1 MPESPPKRI
10 TRSRAKATGDVEIQ
24 SKVTKITTE
33 SAKLSAQSKRR
44 IAPAKATK
52 RKTRADDAHV
62 DPKVE
67 TRAEEVPKK
76 EPAKV
81 LERKRKVKDDTTE
94 KTLKVEV
101 SATTRGRSAKTLVPE
116 ETRAEAP
123 KPRGRPRKAPSTTN
137 DVTTGSKGPDTVA
150 MVKKSTRG
158 RPAAIIVKPSTANP
172 VAKPVTT
179 KKKVKFENQE
189 DKDKENLPLQVKA
202 LERPAVKANGMKA
215 KPIRKPASAKTVQ
228 AKSVDNEENDTKR
241 EESMSMEQ
249 SRSLPLSPKKVV
261 QVAKSSSVSSEDDL
275 CGERS
280 PVRSLSRSPV
290 KPPMSPIRDIDK
302 PVCKLDFGSVKASSS
317 PERVI
322 SSNILASPA
331 RRPPSSPFKDA
342 FKESPKRVNLGDSFA
357 HAVSMAPHSPVKASL
372 LQSPARRLVA
382 SAIKLHAPASPV
394 KSAPAIPVVD
404 TAAAAKPSTSFSNL
418 SLERAVS
425 SPLRALGSPGPSF
438 KVYKITAHEQ
448 EAELYKTPCTQ
459 GQSSPVQSDSAQK
472 ILPAS
477 LPISDRAVFASETP
491 SALNLSSSPVPMT
504 EPASV
509 DCQKPAA
516 ENIGEEHGI
525 GNKLQAA
532 AVTLQ
537 PHVSVAPAF
546 SSAFSL
552 LRSAPEDSESE
563 DELTSGHKSH
573 APTPIGSRRVSNRYA
588 TSMMAWSGAKTTN
601 PQGSE
606 TEVSMTPLATQLST
620 WLASSPEKKTPTGS
634 IEWKRGLFSPVGP
647 TLFDRPERNHSPGSL
662 ESPPKCSFF
671 EDEMAARDKN
681 EDSSID
687 EQSENQE
694 VLIEVASSQDSQGS
708 EQYGDENAMP
718 FDPLIMA
725 PQPVSDDLTSTCTP
739 AKVFSS
745 QTQEVHTVSKVPL
758 RPAGEDSPIK
768 IPRKRSRSLAGPL
781 TVVESPE
788 KYEFGYGNNGLTFV
802 GHSSTMKNATSEDR
816 STEND
821 VTPVKCLP
829 HMPQTPG
836 TGIWSNLGSPMRTI
850 RKGVV
855 PNVLKGAVVYVDV
868 HTTEGADASVIF
880 LDLLTQM
887 GARCVKQ
894 WLWNPRS
901 GTSGSGDE
909 TANTSPDA
917 ETPGGKVGITHV
929 VYKDGGRRTL
939 EKVREAKG
947 VVLCVGVGWVLD

>member
-1 MPESPPKRI
+1 MPESPPKRV

-52 RKTRADDAHV
+52 RTTRADDAHV

-81 LERKRKVKDDTTE
+81 PERKKKVKDDKTE
-94 KTLKVEV
+94 KILKGEV
-101 SATTRGRSAKTLVPE
+101 SATTRSRSAKTLVPE
-116 ETRAEAP
+116 QTSAEAS

-158 RPAAIIVKPSTANP
+158 RPAAIIAKPSTANP
-172 VAKPVTT
+172 VAKPLTT
-179 KKKVKFENQE
+179 KKKVKFENE
-189 DKDKENLPLQVKA
+189 DDKDKENVPLQVKA
-202 LERPAVKANGMKA
+202 LEKPAVKANGMKA
-215 KPIRKPASAKTVQ
+215 KPIRKPASAKTIQ
-228 AKSVDNEENDTKR
+228 AKSVDNEENDTKK
-241 EESMSMEQ
+241 EESMVQ

-261 QVAKSSSVSSEDDL
+261 QVAKSSSVSSEDEL
-275 CGERS
+275 CGERT
-280 PVRSLSRSPV
+280 PVRALSKSPV
-290 KPPMSPIRDIDK
+290 KPSMSPIRDIDK
-302 PVCKLDFGSVKASSS
+302 PVCKLDFGSVKAPSS
-317 PERVI
+317 PERVMP
-322 SSNILASPA
+322 SNILASPA

-394 KSAPAIPVVD
+394 KSAPAMPVVD
-404 TAAAAKPSTSFSNL
+404 TATASKPSTSFSNL

-448 EAELYKTPCTQ
+448 EAELCKPPSTQ
-459 GQSSPVQSDSAQK
+459 GQPSPIQSDSAQK

-477 LPISDRAVFASETP
+477 LPISDPVVFAPETP
-491 SALNLSSSPVPMT
+491 SALNLSSSPVPMP
-504 EPASV
+504 EPASE
-509 DCQKPAA
+509 DCQKSAA
-516 ENIGEEHGI
+516 ENIVEEHGI
-525 GNKLQAA
+525 GNKLPAA

-537 PHVSVAPAF
+537 PPVSIAPAF
-546 SSAFSL
+546 PSAFFL

-573 APTPIGSRRVSNRYA
+573 APTQIGSRRVSNRYSTA
-588 TSMMAWSGAKTTN
+588 MMARSGAKPTN

-620 WLASSPEKKTPTGS
+620 WLASSPEKKTPTGP

-681 EDSSID
+681 EDSSMD

-725 PQPVSDDLTSTCTP
+725 SQPISDDLTSTCTP

-745 QTQEVHTVSKVPL
+745 QIQEVHTVSKVPL
-758 RPAGEDSPIK
+758 RPAGEDLPIK

-802 GHSSTMKNATSEDR
+802 GNSSALKNATSEDR

-855 PNVLKGAVVYVDV
+855 PNVLKGAVVFVDV

-909 TANTSPDA
+909 TANTSPDG

-947 VVLCVGVGWVLD
+947 VVLCVGVGWVLE

>member
-1 MPESPPKRI
+1 MPESPPKRV
-10 TRSRAKATGDVEIQ
+10 TRSRAKANGDVEIQ

-33 SAKLSAQSKRR
+33 SAKVSAQSKRR

-52 RKTRADDAHV
+52 RRTRADDAHV
-62 DPKVE
+62 DPEVE
-67 TRAEEVPKK
+67 PRAEEVPTK

-81 LERKRKVKDDTTE
+81 PERNRKVKDDTTE
-94 KTLKVEV
+94 KILKVEV
-101 SATTRGRSAKTLVPE
+101 SATTRGRSAKTRVPE
-116 ETRAEAP
+116 ETSAEAP

-137 DVTTGSKGPDTVA
+137 NVKTGPKALDTVA

-158 RPAAIIVKPSTANP
+158 RPATIIAKPSTANP
-172 VAKPVTT
+172 VAKPLTT
-179 KKKVKFENQE
+179 RKKVKFENQD
-189 DKDKENLPLQVKA
+189 DKDKENVPLQAKA
-202 LERPAVKANGMKA
+202 LEKPAMKANGMKA
-215 KPIRKPASAKTVQ
+215 KPVRKPASAKTVA
-228 AKSVDNEENDTKR
+228 AKSIDNDENDTEK
-241 EESMSMEQ
+241 EESTEQ

-261 QVAKSSSVSSEDDL
+261 QVAKSSSVGSEDEL
-275 CGERS
+275 CGERT
-280 PVRSLSRSPV
+280 PVRALSKSPV

-302 PVCKLDFGSVKASSS
+302 PVCKLDFGSVKAPSS
-317 PERVI
+317 PEKVM
-322 SSNILASPA
+322 SLNILASPA

-342 FKESPKRVNLGDSFA
+342 FKESPKRVNLGGSFA
-357 HAVSMAPHSPVKASL
+357 RAVSLAPHSPVKASL
-372 LQSPARRLVA
+372 LQSPARRLAA
-382 SAIKLHAPASPV
+382 SAIKLQAPASPV

-404 TAAAAKPSTSFSNL
+404 TTAGSKPSASFSDL
-418 SLERAVS
+418 SVETAVS

-438 KVYKITAHEQ
+438 KVYKTTAHED
-448 EAELYKTPCTQ
+448 EAELYKTPSAQ
-459 GQSSPVQSDSAQK
+459 GQSSPAQSDSAQK
-472 ILPAS
+472 ILAAS
-477 LPISDRAVFASETP
+477 LPISDPVEFAPDTP

-504 EPASV
+504 EPASG

-516 ENIGEEHGI
+516 ETIGEERGI

-532 AVTLQ
+532 AVALQ
-537 PHVSVAPAF
+537 LPVSVAPAF
-546 SSAFSL
+546 TSAFSL
-552 LRSAPEDSESE
+552 LRSATEDSESE
-563 DELTSGHKSH
+563 DELTSGHKFY
-573 APTPIGSRRVSNRYA
+573 APTTSGRVSNRYS
-588 TSMMAWSGAKTTN
+588 TSMLAQSGAKTHY
-601 PQGSE
+601 PRGSE

-620 WLASSPEKKTPTGS
+620 WLASSPEKKTPTEPV
-634 IEWKRGLFSPVGP
+634 EWKRGLFSPVGP
-647 TLFDRPERNHSPGSL
+647 TLFDRPERTNSPGSL

-671 EDEMAARDKN
+671 EDEMAARDQN
-681 EDSSID
+681 EDSSMV

-718 FDPLIMA
+718 FDPRIMA
-725 PQPVSDDLTSTCTP
+725 PAPISGDLPSTCTP
-739 AKVFSS
+739 AKVFST
-745 QTQEVHTVSKVPL
+745 QTREVHTVSKVPL

-802 GHSSTMKNATSEDR
+802 GNSSALQKTTSEDR

-821 VTPVKCLP
+821 VTPVRYLP
-829 HMPQTPG
+829 HMPQTPAS
-836 TGIWSNLGSPMRTI
+836 GIWSNLGSPVRTI
-850 RKGVV
+850 RKGTVS
-855 PNVLKGAVVYVDV
+855 NVLKGAVVYVDV

-947 VVLCVGVGWVLD
+947 VVLCVGVGWVLE